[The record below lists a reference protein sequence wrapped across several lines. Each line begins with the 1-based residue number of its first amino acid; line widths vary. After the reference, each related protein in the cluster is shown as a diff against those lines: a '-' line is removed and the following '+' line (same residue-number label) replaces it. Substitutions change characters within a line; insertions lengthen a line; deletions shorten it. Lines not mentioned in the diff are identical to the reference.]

1 MIPINVPR
9 PETREYAAFY
19 AGYIEEVAGRDLGAI
34 LHEQLS
40 TFRSVLGELSES
52 DAMARYAPGKW
63 SVKEVLGHLTDSERV
78 FAYRALRISRGD
90 TTPLPGFDE
99 NDYVEAAGF
108 DRRAMDDLL
117 EEWSGVRAS
126 TLTLLRSVDPDA
138 WERRVVANG
147 TEVSLR
153 ALAHIIPGHVRHH
166 QQVLRERYGLDFP
179 QP

>member
-1 MIPINVPR
+1 MTMIPINVPR

-40 TFRSVLGELSES
+40 TFGSVLGGLSES
-52 DAMARYAPGKW
+52 EAMARYAPGKW
-63 SVKEVLGHLTDSERV
+63 RV

-90 TTPLPGFDE
+90 ATPLPGFDE
-99 NDYVEAAGF
+99 NDYVAAAGF
-108 DRRAMDDLL
+108 DRRSVGDLV

-153 ALAHIIPGHVRHH
+153 ALAHIIAGHVHHH

-179 QP
+179 EP